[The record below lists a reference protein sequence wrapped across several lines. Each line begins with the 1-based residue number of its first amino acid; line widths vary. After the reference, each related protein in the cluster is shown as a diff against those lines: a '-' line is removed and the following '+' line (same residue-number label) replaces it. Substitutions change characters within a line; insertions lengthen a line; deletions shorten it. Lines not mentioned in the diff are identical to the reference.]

1 MNFIGVPDL
10 LTSGQ
15 TSRTISKVSQ
25 DLARVTQE
33 LSSGLNSNLVE
44 ASGGD
49 PTRLYSI
56 ERELRMNE
64 VRQFSISQAQGRS
77 SVTQAALAKVQDAV
91 SDIGAPLLAAVTM
104 DDQQSSQIIATGA
117 RNAFSESVAALNS
130 RFGDRSLFAG
140 AAADGP
146 ALADP
151 DVILA
156 EISAAVTG
164 ATSSTDVL
172 AAIDTYFSDP
182 AGFQTTAFLGSDI
195 DVSDVELDDGE
206 IVSFAVRAD
215 APEIRDVLSA
225 LAIAVIGAEGGFAG
239 DTIGARQV
247 LLGEAA
253 RRTISATDQII
264 ATRGELGIVEER
276 IDEASVRIDAEESL
290 LQQARS
296 SIIARDP
303 FEAAIELSAI
313 ETQIQTIFSIT
324 GRLSNLTLNNFIR

>member
-1 MNFIGVPDL
+1 MNFSGVPDL

-15 TSRTISKVSQ
+15 TSRTISNVSQ

-64 VRQFSISQAQGRS
+64 VQQYSVSQAQGRS
-77 SVTQAALAKVQDAV
+77 SVTQAALAKVQGAV

-104 DDQQSSQIIATGA
+104 NDQQSSQIIATGA
-117 RNAFSESVAALNS
+117 RNAFSEIVAALNS

-140 AAADGP
+140 AASDGP
-146 ALADP
+146 ALANP
-151 DVILA
+151 DTILA
-156 EISAAVTG
+156 AISAAAAG
-164 ATSSTDVL
+164 AATSTDVFS
-172 AAIDTYFSDP
+172 AVDAYFSDP
-182 AGFQTTAFLGSDI
+182 SGFEASGFLGSTI
-195 DVSDVELDDGE
+195 DASDVELDDGE
-206 IVSFAVRAD
+206 TVSFAVRAD

-225 LAIAVIGAEGGFAG
+225 LAIAVIGAEGGFVG
-239 DTIGARQV
+239 DSAEARLV
-247 LLGEAA
+247 LLGEAG
-253 RRTISATDQII
+253 RRTISATGQII
-264 ATRGELGIVEER
+264 TTRGEVGIVEER
-276 IDEASVRIDAEESL
+276 IDEAAVRIDAEESL

-296 SIIARDP
+296 SILARDP

-313 ETQIQTIFSIT
+313 ETQIQAIFSIT
-324 GRLSNLTLNNFIR
+324 GRLSNLTLTNFIR

>member
-33 LSSGLNSNLVE
+33 LSSGLQSNLVE

-64 VRQFSISQAQGRS
+64 VRQFTVSQAQGRS
-77 SVTQAALAKVQDAV
+77 SVTQAALTKVQNAV
-91 SDIGAPLLAAVTM
+91 SDIGAPLLAAVSM
-104 DDQQSSQIIATGA
+104 NDQQSSQVIATGA
-117 RNAFSESVAALNS
+117 RNAFSETVAALNS

-140 AAADGP
+140 AAVDGP

-156 EISAAVTG
+156 EIAAAVAG
-164 ATSSTDVL
+164 ATTSTDVL
-172 AAIDTYFSDP
+172 SAIDTYFSDP
-182 AGFQTTAFLGSDI
+182 TGFQTTGFLGSAENA
-195 DVSDVELDDGE
+195 SDVELDDGE

-239 DTIGARQV
+239 DSPEARLV
-247 LLGEAA
+247 LLGEAG
-253 RRTISATDQII
+253 RQTISATGEII
-264 ATRGELGIVEER
+264 ARRGELGIVEER
-276 IDEASVRIDAEESL
+276 IDEAAVRIEAEDSL

-296 SIIARDP
+296 SIMARDP
-303 FEAAIELSAI
+303 FEAAIELSTI

-324 GRLSNLTLNNFIR
+324 GRLSALTLTNFIR

>member
-1 MNFIGVPDL
+1 MNFVGVPDL

-25 DLARVTQE
+25 DLTRVSQE
-33 LSSGLNSNLVE
+33 LSSGLKSNLVE

-64 VRQFSISQAQGRS
+64 VRQFSVSQAQGRA

-104 DDQQSSQIIATGA
+104 NDQQSSQIIATGA

-140 AAADGP
+140 AASDGP

-151 DVILA
+151 DTILA
-156 EISAAVTG
+156 EISTAVAGAAT
-164 ATSSTDVL
+164 STDVL
-172 AAIDTYFSDP
+172 AAIDAYFSDP
-182 AGFQTTAFLGSDI
+182 SGFQATAFLGSAI
-195 DVSDVELDDGE
+195 DASDVELDDGE
-206 IVSFAVRAD
+206 TVSFAVRAD
-215 APEIRDVLSA
+215 APEIREVLSA
-225 LAIAVIGAEGGFAG
+225 LAIAVIGAEGGFVG
-239 DTIGARQV
+239 DSPEARLV
-247 LLGEAA
+247 LLGEAG
-253 RRTISATDQII
+253 RRSISATDQIFM
-264 ATRGELGIVEER
+264 TRGEVGIVEER
-276 IDEASVRIDAEESL
+276 IDEASVRIEAEESL

-296 SIIARDP
+296 SILARDP

-324 GRLSNLTLNNFIR
+324 GRLSNLTLTNFIR

>member
-1 MNFIGVPDL
+1 MNFTGVPDL
-10 LTSGQ
+10 LTSGR
-15 TSRTISKVSQ
+15 TSRTISNVSQ
-25 DLARVTQE
+25 DLARVSQE
-33 LSSGLNSNLVE
+33 LSSGLNSNLVK

-77 SVTQAALAKVQDAV
+77 TVTQSALAKVQDAV

-104 DDQQSSQIIATGA
+104 DDRQSSQIIATGA
-117 RNAFSESVAALNS
+117 RTAFSEAVAALNS

-151 DVILA
+151 ESILA
-156 EISAAVTG
+156 DINAAIVG
-164 ATSSTDVL
+164 AADTTDVL
-172 AAIDTYFSDP
+172 NAVDAYFSDP
-182 AGFQTTAFLGSDI
+182 TGFEATGFLGSAI
-195 DVSDVELDDGE
+195 DASNVELDDGE
-206 IVSFAVRAD
+206 TVSFAVRAD

-225 LAIAVIGAEGGFAG
+225 LAIAVIGAEGGFTG
-239 DTIGARQV
+239 DTAEAKQV
-247 LLGEAA
+247 LLGEAS
-253 RRTISATDQII
+253 RRTIEATTQII
-264 ATRGELGIVEER
+264 KTRGEVGIVEER
-276 IDEASVRIDAEESL
+276 VDEAAVRINAEESL
-290 LQQARS
+290 LLQARS
-296 SIIARDP
+296 SIMARDP

-324 GRLSNLTLNNFIR
+324 GRLSTLTLTNFLR

>member
-1 MNFIGVPDL
+1 MNFVGVPDL

-25 DLARVTQE
+25 DLARVSQE

-64 VRQFSISQAQGRS
+64 VRQFSVSQAQGRS
-77 SVTQAALAKVQDAV
+77 SVTQAALAQVQNAV

-104 DDQQSSQIIATGA
+104 NDQQASQIVATGA
-117 RNAFSESVAALNS
+117 RNAFSEAVGALNS

-140 AAADGP
+140 AASDGP

-151 DVILA
+151 DAILA
-156 EISAAVTG
+156 EISAAVAG
-164 ATSSTDVL
+164 ATTSTDVL
-172 AAIDTYFSDP
+172 TSIDTYFSDP
-182 AGFQTTAFLGSDI
+182 SGFQATAFLGSATDA
-195 DVSDVELDDGE
+195 SDVELDDGE

-215 APEIRDVLSA
+215 APEVRDVLSA
-225 LAIAVIGAEGGFAG
+225 LAIAVIGAEGGFVG
-239 DTIGARQV
+239 DSPEARLV
-247 LLGEAA
+247 LLGEAG
-253 RRTISATDQII
+253 RRSISATDQII
-264 ATRGELGIVEER
+264 MTRGEVGIVEER
-276 IDEASVRIDAEESL
+276 IDEASVRIEAEESL

-296 SIIARDP
+296 SILARDP

-324 GRLSNLTLNNFIR
+324 GRLSNLTLTNFIR